1 MFTRA
6 RQFFR
11 YITGTRTVSVE
22 RETPALLELRYG
34 AVRTVFDRA
43 EQKITQN
50 GRLVGILPLVENIEL
65 HRPRNQEGMVNWFVT
80 VHLRGSRQVE
90 VGQLT
95 DETDASIIGAH
106 IASITGCPVNVG
118 DR

>member
-1 MFTRA
+1 MFTRT

-22 RETPALLELRYG
+22 HETSALLELRYG

-43 EQKITQN
+43 EQKLTQN
-50 GRLVGILPLVENIEL
+50 GRFVGILPLVESIEL
-65 HRPRNQEGMVNWFVT
+65 HRPPNQEGMVNWFVT
-80 VHLRGSRQVE
+80 VHLHGGRQVE

-106 IASITGCPVNVG
+106 IATIAGCPVTMS